1 MKNRKWMQVFAS
13 IVSVILLC
21 TFLVGFAAPI
31 TAYAADDGS
40 GDSSSGSSS
49 GDSGSEKPANA
60 APKVNLKSYAEK
72 LAKNNEKFD
81 ALNKSAEVK
90 QKEKDKEDDKEEGK
104 EDGKEDDDD
113 AVFTKEKVADFAKE
127 NYNDWV
133 GEAFEL
139 IAFLKGAAEGEEVDW
154 EKFGVETAKKVI
166 YAFATYLGYGDIT
179 KTVIEGLESLLT
191 SGEEPLSEMEKL
203 TDMLDQEFNGMND
216 KLYEIEDQLG
226 SVSNQITASV
236 NDILGGTQSQIDN
249 LEAKEILRKF
259 MSSGEGNFSY
269 NEFTNYLYGNNNSSS
284 RSNEAYYNFLMRAIY
299 NGESDDVIKYYYDK
313 LFESLYTNITIY
325 SEYYFGN
332 VAGLDQSVVCY
343 YYDYLVANPSLVPE
357 GSTAEYEAI
366 QFAFDLYTTY
376 VYAYNLM
383 NMCFAYQITD
393 INLASFAK
401 GQMNVSDTAYYSYTA
416 TDRITY
422 GNIKAEIENM
432 EQYINDAEAQMMKNV
447 AYIMGMSDSYIALDK
462 DGYYHEVLNNTTTY
476 GNVVDGQII
485 YLNVLSDELLELFS
499 VDRSNFEY
507 YINGVRVLNSAEIAT
522 IDVSNIE
529 GDSFVATVKYFGVEI
544 YSIVFNKNVEDDFA
558 GGNGTENDPYLIAN
572 LSQFLMVADNMN
584 AHYKL
589 IDDICVDG
597 YINTM
602 GSVENPFTGS
612 FDGNGHVIEKL
623 TIYSLEKDEENI
635 TMTPATGFFG
645 VISSSATVKNL
656 TLRDVKVRALE
667 EEDGI
672 GLESDRSYFY
682 VGVIAG
688 INEGVIINCTVD
700 GKSSLTTDRSKGAD
714 KNRSLDV
721 CVGGIAGSNNG
732 VIGYCTVDGLAISA
746 DTSEFEFGGN
756 SPAVNKNALYAGG
769 IAGRSSGNISY
780 SRVGA
785 KTSVKTNA
793 AAVANTSD
801 RVTPYLT
808 SYAGGIVG
816 DPDAKDRLTSVYSE
830 CTKVVAGG
838 YVYNEGTYWGF
849 HRYNHDNEN
858 VLQGCYYPAYTG
870 YDPDEELC
878 TEWEKKLY
886 EGIYS
891 NSVTK
896 YSDQYG
902 YIPDIYLEVASKE
915 AKQEIIK
922 QCDKTIP
929 EKEAQS
935 HEGVSIAA
943 SYNDSCFTYAEP
955 EYVTL
960 LINAK
965 TEYMPGSA
973 FIDLKQL
980 TVIDLS
986 GNVLDVEFVGCY
998 GFDST
1003 NPSLTETKEITVK
1016 VFYVVEYEGDTLL
1029 KQEDLTITIGENR
1042 IVGSEILGFME
1053 APLNIGASTEEAL
1066 DLIFTDGFDIVYYY
1080 ANGEKDICSILRSVE
1095 GDNSSDVTI
1104 TGIDTSAIGKITITV
1119 IHGETEISIR
1129 VNVSCSHP
1137 SGMKFDSSVD
1147 ANCKFMGYDVYKC
1160 EDCGFEIHKNYHT
1173 GTHTYVVV
1181 DGVDATCHEPGY
1193 TQSVKCSVCD
1203 TVFESSEWIQALPH
1217 DYITIDKAI
1226 ETVLDFVNNEL
1237 YVNKDYHYCVN
1248 GDHYEPHQYVV
1259 TESSS
1264 TEGKMIYIY
1273 TCVTCGYVSEVIDD
1287 NITTDASGDIP
1298 VVFITDGYVVNV
1310 GDEVVVYVQILNNP
1324 GFNGANFGIRY
1335 TDGLE
1340 LLSFEESTIV
1350 PAQLRVN
1357 NEVYNGYNFLWASG
1371 SGDSEGD
1378 GYLLKLTFKYVA
1390 ENGEKQT
1397 IDVVYGMQEEQDD
1410 YGDTVNNLGGFTSS
1424 TDKNV
1429 ISRFMTHSGTV
1440 TLVDHLP
1447 GDVNGDN
1454 VVDIM
1459 DATIIAWSIVGKTDS
1474 QGNKIT
1480 VEKRYADV
1488 NLDGKVDLN
1497 DVISSLQSVSG
1508 RYGTNL
1514 LNSEYKL
1521 ILNLAGY
1528 NNGDIETSFDI
1539 KFYNEDGKRTKWSDN
1554 IDFEAIKAHMNR
1566 LGYTFVGWYT
1576 RLEGG
1581 TLVDISGNISFDDMQ
1596 GTQTLYARWE
1606 KNKVIFDMSGSNG
1619 EAFEDV
1625 IYTDAEPTLTP
1636 DTPEWSYNVEYIVEN
1651 YGIYGD
1657 SSYKLY
1663 KDFLGWYIG
1672 DTLVSMYDLSTPNIG
1687 TVTLV
1692 AKWSD
1697 TYNWQQPTETRRGY
1711 ADITK
1716 WYYKQAYNSN
1726 YLISEIDDSVIAELA
1741 KSDYTI
1747 YGQQNIIKYTITY
1760 QDLKGATNVN
1770 NDYFYVTSDF
1780 ALVNLESVTGYDFGG
1795 WYDNLGN
1802 KVVKVQDTVGNMTL
1816 VAKWNPKIYEITVKG
1831 TDVNSF
1837 TTSGTS
1843 VIYSATDRNLFT
1855 LYYKYGVG
1863 YYLEPACTNALPTQY
1878 FASYCATQPGYSNYY
1893 IDGLYTSP
1901 ITNNAHSNASIDAA
1915 KLVVGA
1921 NTASHK
1927 MPELSEANRNG
1938 TLYAKLLP
1946 NKYTITFNHSSHNL
1960 LDNTFVS
1967 ATWSGET
1974 LKIDYNASNGNYT
1987 LTNIS
1992 PDDPHTGL
2000 NQWLT
2005 LEAGVTYMMHMDV
2018 ASTTGTNSVQVFYAI
2033 DGAYAEANSLHF
2045 HGSQTYTFTV
2055 PTTGKYL
2062 IRVDNDCGGTA
2073 TISNF
2078 WVSESRTEKLDVY
2091 YNESPGNISIP
2102 TSVFYNFAGYKY
2114 SGSVNYFDANGA
2126 PKQPYAISGNATF
2139 DAQWTQ
2145 KYTGTYIKTQEEFRN
2160 IKNNTSGTY
2169 YLVCD
2174 IDLLKEHFTPL
2185 DNFNG
2190 TIDGL
2195 GHTLYGLSY
2204 EFIGSS
2210 GDYTN
2215 FGMFRQFSG
2224 NMRNLTIYAPYVY
2237 SEKSKDGQDNDS
2249 TGIIAGKMNG
2259 GTISNVSIIGAYVY
2273 GSHHRDVTA
2282 SGTFSNA
2289 YVGGFVGYMVGGT
2302 ISNCSISN
2310 SEIRSKASGPLNR
2323 ADGHAFAGGI
2333 VGYMTAG
2340 TVSGCTRSDNT
2351 LVNARGEQNS
2361 GEKTPNSAIRAAAGG
2376 LVGSRDG
2383 GTVRGTSSANN
2394 LVSSIKTGKDASN
2407 YSWARKEA
2415 IVGTGGQG

>member
-1 MKNRKWMQVFAS
+1 MKNRKGMQIFAS
-13 IVSVILLC
+13 LLSIILLC
-21 TFLVGFAAPI
+21 AFLVGFAAPV
-31 TAYAADDGS
+31 TAYAAESGS

-49 GDSGSEKPANA
+49 GDSGSEKPANSL
-60 APKVNLKSYAEK
+60 PKINLKSFSEK
-72 LAKNNEKFD
+72 LAENNKKFEE
-81 ALNKSAEVK
+81 LNKIAEVK
-90 QKEKDKEDDKEEGK
+90 EKEKENNKEDGK
-104 EDGKEDDDD
+104 EDGKEDEDG
-113 AVFTKEKVADFAKE
+113 VFTKEKIADFAKE

-139 IAFLKGAAEGEEVDW
+139 IAFIKGAAAGEEVDW

-236 NDILGGTQSQIDN
+236 NDILGGTQTQIDN

-299 NGESDDVIKYYYDK
+299 NGETDDAVKYYYDM
-313 LFESLYTNITIY
+313 LFDSIYSNITVY
-325 SEYYFGN
+325 SEYYYGN

-343 YYDYLVANPSLVPE
+343 YYDYLVANPNLVPK

-393 INLASFAK
+393 IGLRSFAK
-401 GQMNVSDTAYYSYTA
+401 GDMNISDSMYYEYTA
-416 TDRITY
+416 TKRITY
-422 GNIKAEIENM
+422 GNIKSEIANM
-432 EQYINDAEAQMMKNV
+432 EQYIHEAEAQMIKNV
-447 AYIMGMSDSYIALDK
+447 AYIMSMSDSYIALDE
-462 DGYYHEVLNNTTTY
+462 DGYYHEVLNNSTTY

-499 VDRSNFEY
+499 ANRSSFEY
-507 YINGVRVLNSAEIAT
+507 YINGERVLDPCEVATVNVSDIA
-522 IDVSNIE
+522 
-529 GDSFVATVKYFGVEI
+529 GDSFVVTVKYYGVEI
-544 YSIVFNKNVEDDFA
+544 YTIVFNKNVEDNFA
-558 GGNGTENDPYLIAN
+558 GGNGTEKDPYLVGN
-572 LSQFLMVADNMN
+572 LSQFRMIANDMN

-589 IDDICVDG
+589 IADIYVDG
-597 YINTM
+597 YIETM

-612 FDGNGHVIEKL
+612 FDGNGHVIEKI

-635 TMTPATGFFG
+635 TMTPSTGLFG
-645 VISSSATVKNL
+645 VISSTATVKNL
-656 TLRDVKVRALE
+656 TLKDVHVRALE
-667 EEDGI
+667 DEDGV
-672 GLESDRSYFY
+672 GLESEKSYFY

-688 INEGVIINCTVD
+688 INQGTIINCVIKGDST
-700 GKSSLTTDRSKGAD
+700 LTTDRSKGAD
-714 KNRSLDV
+714 KNRSLEV
-721 CVGGIAGSNNG
+721 CVGGIAGKNSG

-746 DTSEFEFGGN
+746 DTSKFEFGGN
-756 SPAVNKNALYAGG
+756 SAAENKNALYAGG
-769 IAGRSSGNISY
+769 IAGRSLGNISY

-793 AAVANTSD
+793 TAVANTSD

-849 HRYNHDNEN
+849 HRYNRDNEN

-878 TEWEKKLY
+878 TEWEMKLY

-891 NSVTK
+891 NSVAK
-896 YSDQYG
+896 YSDEYG
-902 YIPDIYLEVASKE
+902 HIPDIYLEVASKE

-922 QCDKTIP
+922 HCDKTIP

-965 TEYMPGSA
+965 TEYEPGSA
-973 FIDLKQL
+973 FIDVKQL
-980 TVIDLS
+980 TVIDMD

-1003 NPSLTETKEITVK
+1003 NPSITEKREITVK

-1042 IVGSEILGFME
+1042 IVGYEILGFME

-1080 ANGEKDICSILRSVE
+1080 ANGEKVVNTILRDAE

-1119 IHGETEISIR
+1119 IHGEVEIP
-1129 VNVSCSHP
+1129 VSVKISCVHP
-1137 SGMKFDSSVD
+1137 GGAQYYGSVE
-1147 ANCKFMGYDVYKC
+1147 ANCKFMGYDIFKC
-1160 EDCGFEIHKNYHT
+1160 ADCGFEYHKNYHT

-1181 DGVDATCHEPGY
+1181 DGAEATCHEPGY
-1193 TQSVKCSVCD
+1193 TQSVMCSVCD

-1226 ETVLDFVNNEL
+1226 ETVLDYIQNDA
-1237 YVNKDYHYCVN
+1237 YVSKDYHYCVN
-1248 GDHYEPHQYVV
+1248 GNHYEPHQYVV

-1264 TEGKMIYIY
+1264 TQGKMIYIY
-1273 TCVTCGYVSEVIDD
+1273 TCVTCGYVSETIDE
-1287 NITTDASGDIP
+1287 NITTDASGNIP
-1298 VVFITDGYVVNV
+1298 VIFITDGYVLNV

-1340 LLSFEESTIV
+1340 LVSFEESTIV

-1378 GYLLKLTFKYVA
+1378 GYLLKLTFRYVDSD
-1390 ENGEKQT
+1390 GEKQS
-1397 IDVVYGMQEEQDD
+1397 IDVVYGMQEEQDEN
-1410 YGDTVNNLGGFTSS
+1410 GDNVNNLGGFTSS

-1429 ISRFMTHSGTV
+1429 ISRFMTHSGTIS
-1440 TLVDHLP
+1440 LVDHLP
-1447 GDVNGDN
+1447 GDVNDDGA
-1454 VVDIM
+1454 VDIM

-1474 QGNKIT
+1474 HGNKIT
-1480 VEKRYADV
+1480 VERRFADV

-1497 DVISSLQSVSG
+1497 DVISVLQAVSG

-1514 LNSEYKL
+1514 LNSEYKV
-1521 ILNLAGY
+1521 ILNLAGF
-1528 NNGDIETSFDI
+1528 NNGDIQTSFDI
-1539 KFYNEDGKRTKWSDN
+1539 NYYNDDNTRTKWNDN
-1554 IDFEAIKAHMNR
+1554 IDFEAIKEQMNR

-1596 GTQTLYARWE
+1596 GVQTLYARWE
-1606 KNKVIFDMSGSNG
+1606 KNKVIFDMGGANDD
-1619 EAFEDV
+1619 AFEDV
-1625 IYTDAEPTLTP
+1625 VYTDAEPTLTP
-1636 DTPEWSYNVEYIVEN
+1636 DTPDWSYDVEYIVEN

-1672 DTLVSMYDLSTPNIG
+1672 DTPVSMYDLSTPNIG

-1760 QDLKGATNVN
+1760 QDLRGATNVN

-1780 ALVNLESVTGYDFGG
+1780 ALANLESVTGYDFGG

-1863 YYLEPACTNALPTQY
+1863 YYLESACTNALPAQY
-1878 FASYCATQPGYSNYY
+1878 FANYCATQPGYSNYY

-1901 ITNNAHSNASIDAA
+1901 ITNNAHSNASIDSA

-1946 NKYTITFNHSSHNL
+1946 NKYTITFNHSSYNL

-1967 ATWSGET
+1967 GTWSGET
-1974 LKIDYNASNGNYT
+1974 LKIDYNASNGTYT

-1992 PDDPHTGL
+1992 ANDPHTGL

-2033 DGAYAEANSLHF
+2033 DGAYTEANSLHF
-2045 HGSQTYTFTV
+2045 SGSQTHTFTV

-2062 IRVDNDCGGTA
+2062 IRIDNDCGGTA

-2078 WVSESRTEKLDVY
+2078 WVSKSRTEKIDVY
-2091 YNESPGNISIP
+2091 YNESPGNISVP

-2145 KYTGTYIKTQEEFRN
+2145 KYSGTYIKTQEEFRN

-2174 IDLLKEHFTPL
+2174 IDLLKEHLTPTN
-2185 DNFNG
+2185 NFG
-2190 TIDGL
+2190 GILDGL
-2195 GHTLYGLSY
+2195 GHTIYGLSY
-2204 EFIGSS
+2204 EYVGSNGDVTQFGIFRTLS
-2210 GDYTN
+2210 GTV
-2215 FGMFRQFSG
+2215 
-2224 NMRNLTIYAPYVY
+2224 RNLTIDSPYVY
-2237 SEKSKDGQDNDS
+2237 SEKSKDGKDNS
-2249 TGIIAGKMNG
+2249 YTGIIAGRMTG
-2259 GTISNVSIIGAYVY
+2259 GSITGVTIINPTLY
-2273 GSHHRDVTA
+2273 GIHHRDVT
-2282 SGTFSNA
+2282 SGGT
-2289 YVGGFVGYMVGGT
+2289 YVNMYLGGLVGELTAGT
-2302 ISNCSISN
+2302 ISDCNIRGGLISAWVGYP
-2310 SEIRSKASGPLNR
+2310 SSS

-2333 VGYMTAG
+2333 VGHMTGG
-2340 TVSGCTRSDNT
+2340 TVSNCSRADST
-2351 LVNARGEQNS
+2351 VIKAKGEQNS
-2361 GEKTPNSAIRAAAGG
+2361 SIKTPSSAIRAAAGG

-2394 LVSSIKTGKDASN
+2394 LESSIVTGKNASS